1 MAIQHSYT
9 KKGEQLAELAAA
21 PLKKL
26 PDGMAVFTYQSPI
39 NFDQVEEVI
48 HKPDLNVNF
57 HYVEETYQQEIF
69 AGAYHLVPMDRKS
82 YLTFEEQRFDLI
94 DIHVHFPSE
103 HTLENHATQ
112 FEFHLVHESAEGENL
127 VIGILYETVKR
138 KFIKGSPIRQ
148 DMMRELFLEKESVRF
163 DATNYIPKPFSYYH
177 FVGSLT
183 TPPYNGP
190 VLWFMLDEIQF
201 ADESIIDKVKTQV
214 PINNN
219 RQVYPIQDR
228 LIYHN

>member
-1 MAIQHSYT
+1 MAIQHVYT
-9 KKGEQLAELAAA
+9 KKQEKLAALTA
-21 PLKKL
+21 QPLKKL
-26 PDGMAVFTYQSPI
+26 PDGMAVFNYQSPI
-39 NFDQVEEVI
+39 NFEQAEEVI
-48 HKPDLNVNF
+48 HEAELDLLI
-57 HYVEETYQQEIF
+57 HYQEETFKQEIF
-69 AGAYHLVPMDRKS
+69 AGAYHLVPMAKNS
-82 YLTFEEQRFDLI
+82 YLTFEDQRFDLV

-103 HTLENHATQ
+103 HTIENHPTQ

-138 KFIKGSPIRQ
+138 KFIKASPIRQ
-148 DMMRELFLEKESVRF
+148 DMMRELFLEKESVTF
-163 DATNYIPKPFSYYH
+163 DPTNYIPKPLSYYH

-190 VLWFMLDEIQF
+190 VLWFMMDEIQF
-201 ADESIIDKVKTQV
+201 ADESIIEHIKQHV

-219 RQVYPIQDR
+219 RQVFPIQDR